1 MVKKLTKQQWYDG
14 MSEYDLVADRDTKIA
29 FWIALSI
36 ASIIMTVVF
45 VEIFILGNKKQY
57 KNYICME

>member
-29 FWIALSI
+29 FYIALSI

-45 VEIFILGNKKQY
+45 VEMFI
-57 KNYICME
+57 I